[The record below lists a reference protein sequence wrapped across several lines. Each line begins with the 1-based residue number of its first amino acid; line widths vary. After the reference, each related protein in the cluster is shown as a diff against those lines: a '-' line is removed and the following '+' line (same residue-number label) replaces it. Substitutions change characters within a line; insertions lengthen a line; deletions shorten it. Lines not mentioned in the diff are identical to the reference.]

1 MLRKKFPLISIII
14 PYYKKE
20 KFFDKTYNSI
30 INQSYKNYEIVI
42 ICDEVG
48 TKPKKFLKKF
58 KKKQNTRIYYNKKNY
73 GVSYSRNIGLQK
85 SKGKYIAF
93 LDSDDKWK
101 KNKLSYQIR
110 WMLKNKAKISHTSYF
125 IIDDK
130 DKIIGK
136 QIAKKILDYKTLLK
150 CCYIGTSSVICE
162 KKILNS
168 TTFKKI
174 STQEDYIAWLNIAKK
189 INIPGIKLP
198 LAYWRKSKDTLSDS
212 LLKKISNAF
221 LVYYKYQNNN
231 ILVSIYRLVSLIVF
245 NSIKKIQNKFNV

>member
-1 MLRKKFPLISIII
+1 MLKKKLPLVSIII

-20 KFFDKTYNSI
+20 KFFNKTYNSI
-30 INQSYKNYEIVI
+30 INQSYKNYEIII
-42 ICDEVG
+42 ICDEVSIES
-48 TKPKKFLKKF
+48 KKFLKKF
-58 KKKQNTRIYYNKKNY
+58 QKKKNTKIFYNKKNL
-73 GVSYSRNIGLQK
+73 GVSYSRNIGFQK
-85 SKGKYIAF
+85 SRGQYIAF

-125 IIDDK
+125 IIDEK

-136 QIAKKILDYKTLLK
+136 QIAKKILDYKILLR

-174 STQEDYIAWLNIAKK
+174 STQEDYIAWLNIVKK
-189 INIPGIKLP
+189 MDIPGINLP
-198 LAYWRKSKDTLSDS
+198 LVYWRKSKDTLSDNF
-212 LLKKISNAF
+212 LKKIFNAF

-231 ILVSIYRLVSLIVF
+231 IVVSIYRLVSLIFF
-245 NSIKKIQNKFNV
+245 NSVKKIQNRFYA

>member
-1 MLRKKFPLISIII
+1 
-14 PYYKKE
+14 
-20 KFFDKTYNSI
+20 
-30 INQSYKNYEIVI
+30 
-42 ICDEVG
+42 
-48 TKPKKFLKKF
+48 
-58 KKKQNTRIYYNKKNY
+58 
-73 GVSYSRNIGLQK
+73 
-85 SKGKYIAF
+85 
-93 LDSDDKWK
+93 
-101 KNKLSYQIR
+101 
-110 WMLKNKAKISHTSYF
+110 MLKNKAKISHTSYF

-174 STQEDYIAWLNIAKK
+174 STQEDYIAWLNIAKI

>member
-1 MLRKKFPLISIII
+1 
-14 PYYKKE
+14 
-20 KFFDKTYNSI
+20 
-30 INQSYKNYEIVI
+30 
-42 ICDEVG
+42 
-48 TKPKKFLKKF
+48 
-58 KKKQNTRIYYNKKNY
+58 
-73 GVSYSRNIGLQK
+73 
-85 SKGKYIAF
+85 
-93 LDSDDKWK
+93 
-101 KNKLSYQIR
+101 
-110 WMLKNKAKISHTSYF
+110 MLKNKAKISHTSYF

-174 STQEDYIAWLNIAKK
+174 STQEDYIAWLNIAKR
-189 INIPGIKLP
+189 INISGIKLP
-198 LAYWRKSKDTLSDS
+198 LAYWRKSKDTLSGS